1 MQHPTI
7 TIIRDEHRALSAVLR
22 TLVRMLADHGRDG
35 TLPDFDLLRAM
46 LFYVDEFPDQLHHKE
61 ESGLLFPR
69 VRLRSPDAHATL
81 DRLDREHR
89 EGHVALLALEHAL
102 LAFEMMGPARR
113 ETFEQ
118 ALQRYVDFCLT
129 HIRIEETEVL
139 PLAEAVLT
147 EHDWAELDTVFALN
161 HDPLTGHP
169 PPNEYGALFRRIRA
183 AMPAASGPGSEG
195 ISMGGGTP

>member
-7 TIIRDEHRALSAVLR
+7 TIIRDEHRALSAMLQA
-22 TLVRMLADHGRDG
+22 LLRMLADHGRHG
-35 TLPDFDLLRAM
+35 TLPDFGLLRAM
-46 LFYVDEFPDQLHHKE
+46 LFYVDEFPDRLHHKE
-61 ESGLLFPR
+61 ESELLFPR

-89 EGHVALLALEHAL
+89 EGHAALLALEHAL

-118 ALQRYVDFCLT
+118 ALQRYVDFHLT

-183 AMPAASGPGSEG
+183 AMPEASGPGE
-195 ISMGGGTP
+195 GGGAP